1 MPNFLGCIFLF
12 EFVGSRDI
20 THPNPGRREKIK
32 LNSYFHTSLCC
43 LKRCYEGLKSLYFNT
58 TFRNVRDGLSL
69 NINLNFT
76 SIKKGTIVVVSA
88 QCSQLSRFGLILTK
102 SGIVL
107 LLYISISSE
116 IKPAF
121 ICFVLHFNIIS
132 LLRTPGVNLGNVS
145 F

>member
-76 SIKKGTIVVVSA
+76 SIKEGTTVVVSA
-88 QCSQLSRFGLILTK
+88 QCSQLSRLGLILTK
-102 SGIVL
+102 RGIVF